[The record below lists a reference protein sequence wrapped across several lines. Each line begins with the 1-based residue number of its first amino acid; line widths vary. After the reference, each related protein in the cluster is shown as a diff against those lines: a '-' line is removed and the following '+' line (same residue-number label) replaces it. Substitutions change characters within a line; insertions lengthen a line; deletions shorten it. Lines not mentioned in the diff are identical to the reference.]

1 MSNLLFYLFS
11 KSTTG
16 MSRNSIGASMASKPN
31 IVRYTDVDKQKL
43 DGSTYTPKLLADF
56 VAKQMLS
63 VFNIPKTGDIRVLD
77 PACGDG
83 ELLDALILN
92 VPSHAR
98 KRLVVRGFDT
108 DSVAIEN
115 AISRL
120 HTKYPDLD
128 IKLEQKDFLQHTL
141 NLQGDDDFFSLNEQ
155 TEPFNL
161 VIANPPYV
169 RTQVMGAEQSQDIAK
184 SFNLS
189 GRVDLYYP
197 FILGISRV
205 LDSNGVTGVIT
216 SNRFMT
222 TKSGQDV
229 RREML
234 TRFNLLSVWD
244 LGDTKLFDAAVL
256 PSVFV
261 ATGNPSKDITAD
273 KIVFASIYETKDE
286 PTTKSLDAL
295 DALNEKDDTVTE
307 VPDGRCFRVRRG
319 ILARGET
326 LESVWR
332 IATKQTEQWLDTVK
346 AHTWDTFSR
355 IGKIRVG
362 VKSTADK
369 IFLRSDWNELPTGR
383 PELLKPLITR
393 KCAQRF
399 KAQLPENP
407 KHRKEILYPHETTAN
422 GRSAVDISLYP
433 KSARYLEQHKEKLES
448 RKYLIDA
455 GRNWYELWVPHDP
468 VAWSLPKLVFP
479 DISEKPMFWMDKSG
493 GVVNGECYWLQC
505 KNESEQEL
513 MWLALAVANSS
524 FIEVFYDYNFN
535 NKLYAGK
542 RRFITQYVNQFPLP
556 NPDLTESIAIIDLAK
571 LIYKKTPSAEADKL
585 ATELETLIWKAF
597 GFDSKEITR

>member
-1 MSNLLFYLFS
+1 MM
-11 KSTTG
+11 TI
-16 MSRNSIGASMASKPN
+16 SINYVGANMVSKPN
-31 IVRYTDVDKQKL
+31 IARYTDVDKQKL

-83 ELLDALILN
+83 ELLNALILN
-92 VPSHAR
+92 VAPRLR

-108 DSVAIEN
+108 DPDAIKN

-120 HTKYPDLD
+120 HAKYPNLD
-128 IKLEQKDFLQHTL
+128 IQLEQKDFLQHTL
-141 NLQGDDDFFSLNEQ
+141 NLQGSDDLFSLNEQ
-155 TEPFNL
+155 AEPFNL

-169 RTQVMGAEQSQDIAK
+169 RTQVMGAEQSKNIAK

-234 TRFNLLSVWD
+234 TRFNLLNIWD

-261 ATGNPSKDITAD
+261 ATSNTSKDITAD
-273 KIVFASIYETKDE
+273 KILFTSIYETKDE
-286 PTTKSLDAL
+286 PTTKSPNAL
-295 DALNEKDDTVTE
+295 DALTEKDDTVTE
-307 VPDGRCFRVRRG
+307 VPDGRFFRVRRG
-319 ILARGET
+319 TLASGET

-332 IATKQTEQWLDTVK
+332 IATEQTDQWLDTVK

-407 KHRKEILYPHETTAN
+407 KYRKEILYPHETTAN
-422 GRSAVDISLYP
+422 GRSAVDIGLYP

-468 VAWSLPKLVFP
+468 AAWPLPKLVFP
-479 DISEKPMFWMDKSG
+479 DISEKPMFWMDTSG

-505 KNESEQEL
+505 KNESEQDL

-524 FIEVFYDYNFN
+524 FIEVFYDHKFN

-571 LIYKKTPSAEADKL
+571 LIYEKTPSAEADKL
-585 ATELETLIWKAF
+585 ASELEALIWKAF

>member
-1 MSNLLFYLFS
+1 MMTISI
-11 KSTTG
+11 
-16 MSRNSIGASMASKPN
+16 NSMGASMVSKPN
-31 IVRYTDVDKQKL
+31 TVRYTDVDKQKS
-43 DGSTYTPKLLADF
+43 DGATYTPKLLANF

-63 VFNIPKTGDIRVLD
+63 EFSIPKTGDIRVLD

-83 ELLDALILN
+83 ELLEALIQN
-92 VPSHAR
+92 APSR
-98 KRLVVRGFDT
+98 LKKRLIVHGFDT
-108 DSVAIEN
+108 DPVAIKN
-115 AISRL
+115 AVSRL

-128 IKLEQKDFLQHTL
+128 IHLEQKDFLQHTL
-141 NLQGDDDFFSLNEQ
+141 NLQGSNDLFSLNEQ
-155 TEPFNL
+155 SEPFNL

-169 RTQVMGAEQSQDIAK
+169 RTQVMGAEQSQKIAQ

-197 FILGISRV
+197 FILGISKV
-205 LDSNGVTGVIT
+205 LDKNGISGVIT

-234 TRFNLLSVWD
+234 TRFNLLSIWD

-261 ATGNPSKDITAD
+261 AKGNPSKDLSFDEIP
-273 KIVFASIYETKDE
+273 FASIYETKDE
-286 PTTKSLDAL
+286 PTTKSSDAL
-295 DALNEKDDTVTE
+295 DALTEEDDTVTE
-307 VPDGRCFRVRRG
+307 IPDGRFFRVRRG
-319 ILARGET
+319 TLASGDT

-332 IATKQTEQWLDTVK
+332 IATQQTDQWLETVK
-346 AHTWDTFSR
+346 AHTWDTFNR

-369 IFLRSDWNELPTGR
+369 IFLRSDWDEIPTGR

-399 KAQLPENP
+399 KAKLPENP
-407 KHRKEILYPHETTAN
+407 KHRKEILYPHETTVN
-422 GRSAVDISLYP
+422 GRSAVVLSLYP
-433 KSARYLEQHKEKLES
+433 KSVSYLEQHREKLES
-448 RKYLIDA
+448 RKYLIEA

-468 VAWSLPKLVFP
+468 AAWPLPKLVFP
-479 DISEKPMFWMDKSG
+479 DISEKPMFWMDTSG

-505 KNESEQEL
+505 KNENEQDL

-524 FIEVFYDYNFN
+524 FIEVFYDHNFN

-542 RRFITQYVNQFPLP
+542 RRFITQYVKLFPLP
-556 NPDLTESIAIIDLAK
+556 NPDLTESISIINLAK
-571 LIYKKTPSAEADKL
+571 IIYEKTPSSEADKL
-585 ATELETLIWKAF
+585 GSELEGLIWKAF
-597 GFDSKEITR
+597 GFDSKEISR

>member
-1 MSNLLFYLFS
+1 MTMSIN
-11 KSTTG
+11 
-16 MSRNSIGASMASKPN
+16 NIGVSMVSKPN
-31 IVRYTDVDKQKL
+31 TVRYTDVDKHKL

-56 VAKQMLS
+56 VAKQILS
-63 VFNIPKTGDIRVLD
+63 IFDIPKKGVIRVLD

-83 ELLDALILN
+83 ELLSALILN
-92 VPSHAR
+92 VPPLAR
-98 KRLVVRGFDT
+98 KKLVVRGFDT
-108 DSVAIEN
+108 DPNAIKS

-120 HTKYPDLD
+120 HAEYPDLD
-128 IKLEQKDFLQHTL
+128 IQLEQKDFLQYTL
-141 NLQGDDDFFSLNEQ
+141 NLQGGDDLFSLNEK
-155 TEPFNL
+155 TEPFDL

-169 RTQVMGAEQSQDIAK
+169 RTQVMGAEQSQKIAK

-205 LDSNGVTGVIT
+205 LDSKGVVGVIT

-234 TRFNLLSVWD
+234 TRFNLISIWD
-244 LGDTKLFDAAVL
+244 LGDTKIFDAAVL

-261 ATGNPSKDITAD
+261 ATGNPSKELTSGNIS
-273 KIVFASIYETKDE
+273 FASIYETKDE
-286 PTTKSLDAL
+286 PTTISQDVLDAL
-295 DALNEKDDTVTE
+295 TEEDDTVTE
-307 VPDGRCFRVRRG
+307 VPGGRSFRVRRG
-319 ILARGET
+319 TLASGEN

-332 IATKQTEQWLDTVK
+332 IATKKTDQWLDTVK
-346 AHTWDTFSR
+346 THTWDTFSR

-399 KAQLPENP
+399 RAKIPENP
-407 KHRKEILYPHETTAN
+407 KHRKEILYPHETTAK

-433 KSARYLEQHKEKLES
+433 KSASYLELHKEKLES
-448 RKYLIDA
+448 RKYLIEA

-468 VAWSLPKLVFP
+468 AAWPLPKLVFP
-479 DISEKPMFWMDKSG
+479 DISEKPMFWMDTSG
-493 GVVNGECYWLQC
+493 GVVNGECYWIQC
-505 KNESEQEL
+505 KNEGEQDL

-524 FIEVFYDYNFN
+524 FIEVFYDHNFN

-542 RRFITQYVNQFPLP
+542 RRFITQYVKQFPLP
-556 NPDLTESIAIIDLAK
+556 NPDLAESVSIIELVK
-571 LIYKKTPSAEADKL
+571 LIYEKTPSAEADKL
-585 ATELETLIWKAF
+585 ASELEALIWKAF
-597 GFDSKEITR
+597 GVESKEITR

>member
-1 MSNLLFYLFS
+1 MMTISINY
-11 KSTTG
+11 
-16 MSRNSIGASMASKPN
+16 IGARMAGKPN
-31 IVRYTDVDKQKL
+31 IVRYTDVDQQKL

-63 VFNIPKTGDIRVLD
+63 VFNIPKIGDIRVLD

-92 VPSHAR
+92 VPSRTR

-108 DSVAIEN
+108 DPDAIKN

-120 HTKYPDLD
+120 HDRYPDID
-128 IKLEQKDFLQHTL
+128 VQLEQKDFLQHTL
-141 NLQGDDDFFSLNEQ
+141 NLQGGDDLFSLNEQ
-155 TEPFNL
+155 VEPFNL

-169 RTQVMGAEQSQDIAK
+169 RTQVMGAEQSQNIAK

-205 LDSNGVTGVIT
+205 LDSNGVAGVIT

-234 TRFNLLSVWD
+234 TRFNLLSIWD

-261 ATGNPSKDITAD
+261 ATGNPNKDITAD
-273 KIVFASIYETKDE
+273 KILFTSIYETKDD
-286 PTTKSLDAL
+286 PATKSPDAL
-295 DALNEKDDTVTE
+295 DALTEKDDTVTE
-307 VPDGRCFRVRRG
+307 VPDGRFFRVRRG
-319 ILARGET
+319 TLASGES

-332 IATKQTEQWLDTVK
+332 IATKQTDQWLDTVK

-369 IFLRSDWNELPTGR
+369 IFVRSDWNELPTER

-407 KHRKEILYPHETTAN
+407 KHRKEILYPHKATAN
-422 GRSAVDISLYP
+422 GRSAVDIGLYP

-468 VAWSLPKLVFP
+468 AAWSQPKLVFP
-479 DISEKPMFWMDKSG
+479 DISEKPTFWMDTSG

-505 KNESEQEL
+505 KNENEQDL

-524 FIEVFYDYNFN
+524 FIEVFYDHNFN

-542 RRFITQYVNQFPLP
+542 RRFITQYVNLFPLP

-571 LIYKKTPSAEADKL
+571 LIYEKTPSAEADKL
-585 ATELETLIWKAF
+585 ASELETLIWQAF